1 MKTLY
6 LVRHGTVH
14 NPNNVVYR
22 RLPGYLLG
30 DDGRREA
37 AQTSLFLAAEPLAV
51 LWHSPL
57 ERAVE
62 TAEILNMHH
71 HAPLVVEE
79 RIHEWDEGE
88 TEEVVRERM
97 ADFFEDW
104 RASGYSVSAM
114 VSHRD
119 PIRRLLFHLAGRP
132 PVMDDLTQ
140 FPLPQAA
147 VYRITQS
154 EVDSLSIEHMF
165 SPNVPS
171 TMQRPTNGRVLPLE
185 RQESSQEEE
194 AKLQQ
199 R

>member
-30 DDGRREA
+30 EQGRREA
-37 AQTSLFLAAEPLAV
+37 AQTSLFLAAEPLEV
-51 LWHSPL
+51 IWHSPL

-62 TAEILNMHH
+62 TAEILNVHH

-88 TEEVVRERM
+88 SDDAVGARM

-104 RASGYSVSAM
+104 RASDYRVSAL

-119 PIRRLLFHLAGRP
+119 PIRRLLFHLRGLP
-132 PVMDDLTQ
+132 PAMDDLDQ
-140 FPLPQAA
+140 FPLLQAG
-147 VYRITQS
+147 VYRVAQDETDALTIDH
-154 EVDSLSIEHMF
+154 VF
-165 SPNVPS
+165 SPD
-171 TMQRPTNGRVLPLE
+171 VLPTL
-185 RQESSQEEE
+185 
-194 AKLQQ
+194 
-199 R
+199 

>member
-1 MKTLY
+1 MRTLY

-30 DDGRREA
+30 DQGRREA
-37 AQTSLFLAAEPLAV
+37 AQSSLFLAAEPIEV
-51 LWHSPL
+51 IWHSPL

-62 TAEILNMHH
+62 TAELLNIHH

-88 TEEVVRERM
+88 SEAAVKDRM

-104 RASGYSVSAM
+104 RASAYGVSAL

-119 PIRRLLFHLAGRP
+119 PIRRLLFHLCNMP
-132 PVMDDLTQ
+132 PAMDDLTH
-140 FPLPQAA
+140 FPLPQAG

-154 EVDSLSIEHMF
+154 RSNDIAVEHLF
-165 SPNVPS
+165 SPDIL
-171 TMQRPTNGRVLPLE
+171 PTL
-185 RQESSQEEE
+185 
-194 AKLQQ
+194 
-199 R
+199 

>member
-14 NPNNVVYR
+14 NPNNVIYR

-30 DDGRREA
+30 EQGRREA
-37 AQTSLFLAAEPLAV
+37 AQASLFLAAEPIEV
-51 LWHSPL
+51 IWHSPL

-62 TAEILNMHH
+62 TAEIINIHH

-88 TEEVVRERM
+88 SDDAVGERM

-104 RASGYSVSAM
+104 RACDYRVSAL

-119 PIRRLLFHLAGRP
+119 PIRRLLFHLRGQ
-132 PVMDDLTQ
+132 PVAMDDLDQ
-140 FPLPQAA
+140 FPLLQAA
-147 VYRITQS
+147 IYKVTQNESDAIT
-154 EVDSLSIEHMF
+154 VDPVF
-165 SPNVPS
+165 SPGVI
-171 TMQRPTNGRVLPLE
+171 PTI
-185 RQESSQEEE
+185 
-194 AKLQQ
+194 
-199 R
+199 